1 MAVMEIE
8 MQKNMFFS
16 NHAFYAK
23 RKVFFYR
30 KKQFL
35 NVFFLFF
42 SITGR
47 FLINYSAIR
56 VYL

>member
-1 MAVMEIE
+1 MFF
-8 MQKNMFFS
+8 MQK
-16 NHAFYAK
+16 K
-23 RKVFFYR
+23 KVFFIE
-30 KKQFL
+30 KNSFL
-35 NVFFLFF
+35 MFFLFF

>member
-1 MAVMEIE
+1 MGGMSRDAKKHV
-8 MQKNMFFS
+8 FFKPCFLCKKKS
-16 NHAFYAK
+16 
-23 RKVFFYR
+23 VFYR
-30 KKQFL
+30 KKQFF